1 MIDIWMIFC
10 ILYPFCIV
18 LLYTIIEVFRNK
30 QNKVKSTAVDWV
42 DNKDEVNPKVQQLVS
57 MILDFGLPLM
67 FNTFIIIYWVFG
79 LVKYIWPDVEQVC
92 LK

>member
-1 MIDIWMIFC
+1 MIFC

-67 FNTFIIIYWVFG
+67 FNTFIIIFWAFG
-79 LVKYIWPDVEQVC
+79 IANYIWPDVEQVC
-92 LK
+92 